1 MSYNFYTFFDKN
13 FFYKGL
19 TLYRSLQKT
28 CSDFVLFVLCGD
40 EITFD
45 LLYKMNLNNVK
56 LITLQELEKEDT
68 DLLLIKNTRTHIEYL
83 WTTKASLSLFLF
95 KKYPQLE
102 TLSYLDAD
110 LYFFN
115 NPQVF
120 FDELNNDSILIIKSD
135 LSIEYE
141 RLLSQAPYNTQFII
155 FKNNPESIKVLEWWR
170 KKLIERCYGRPSS
183 LLFWR
188 NYRNKKMQGAD
199 QIYLSDWTTRFKGI
213 HVLQNKKFCL
223 GPWNVTKYHIFLKDN
238 MIYAEDTK
246 LIFYH
251 FHSFEINNANR
262 FTLAD
267 GAYRINKSVKELI
280 YRPYIA
286 EIKSILEGIKKL
298 DPNFHYGIIKKTLK
312 KRMRFFAKRI
322 FYDYY
327 RFLNLFSKNINYK
340 KINL

>member
-13 FFYKGL
+13 YLYKGIV
-19 TLYRSLQKT
+19 LYRSLQNT

-40 EITFD
+40 EITYN
-45 LLYKMNLNNVK
+45 LLSKMNLSNVK
-56 LITLQELEKEDT
+56 LITLQELEREDT
-68 DLLLIKNTRTHIEYL
+68 DLLSIKNTRTHAEYL
-83 WTTKASLSLFLF
+83 WTTKASLALILF
-95 KKYPQLE
+95 KTYPRLQSLA
-102 TLSYLDAD
+102 YLDAD
-110 LYFFN
+110 LYFFS
-115 NPQVF
+115 NPQPL
-120 FDELNNDSILIIKSD
+120 FDELNGDFILITKSD
-135 LSIEYE
+135 LSPEYK

-155 FKNNPESIKVLEWWR
+155 FKNHPESIKVLEWWR

-188 NYRNKKMQGAD
+188 NYKNQNMQGAD
-199 QIYLSDWTTRFKGI
+199 QIYLKDWLTRFKGI
-213 HVLQNKKFCL
+213 HVLQNNKLCL
-223 GPWNVTKYHIFLKDN
+223 GPWNANKYYISLKDN
-238 MIYAEDTK
+238 VIYAEDIK
-246 LIFYH
+246 LILYH

-262 FTLAD
+262 FTLVD

-286 EIKSILEGIKKL
+286 EIKSILEDIKKL

-340 KINL
+340 KVDL